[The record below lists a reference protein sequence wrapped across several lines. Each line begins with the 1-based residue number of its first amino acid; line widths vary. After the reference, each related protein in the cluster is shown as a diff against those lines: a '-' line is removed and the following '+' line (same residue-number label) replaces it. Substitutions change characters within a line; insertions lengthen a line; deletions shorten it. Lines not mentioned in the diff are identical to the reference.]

1 MARENDRK
9 AKERIKKE
17 YDRRM
22 GAREPQIQVGMKVLL
37 KVERKRKADPRWD
50 PQPYTIIAI
59 KGTMVTAKRGDIK
72 VTRNSS
78 GFKPY
83 YAFVEEENGTFQT
96 YQSPVETTV
105 PWERANKSQ
114 DADQVAPTPRQQAE
128 AQEANPQ
135 ASSEDQA
142 GKRRRGRPTKVN
154 SLRKEQE
161 RAQMVGDGM
170 TAERMTPRRSERLS
184 LKSGGRCGVQT
195 TR

>member
-9 AKERIKKE
+9 AKERMKKE
-17 YDRRM
+17 YDQRM

-50 PQPYTIIAI
+50 PQPYTITAI
-59 KGTMVTAKRGDIK
+59 KGTMVTAKRGDVE

-78 GFKPY
+78 WFKPY

-96 YQSPVETTV
+96 YQSPVEATV
-105 PWERANKSQ
+105 SWERTSKSQ
-114 DADQVAPTPRQQAE
+114 DADQVAPTPRQHAE
-128 AQEANPQ
+128 AQEVNPQ

-142 GKRRRGRPTKVN
+142 AKRRRGRPTKEE
-154 SLRKEQE
+154 SLRRAQE

-170 TAERMTPRRSERLS
+170 TAERMTPRRSERL
-184 LKSGGRCGVQT
+184 KSKA
-195 TR
+195 